1 MITKTMLKKV
11 MCAVLIG
18 CTVLGAAGCGSNS
31 SEEASSSTKKVS
43 SLDDIKKKGE
53 LVVAIETN
61 YPPYD
66 FVDTSKSGKTMTGI
80 DVALSEAI
88 AKKIGVKA
96 KIVDSNFS
104 SLLASV
110 SSGKV
115 DLGMSGMTA
124 TEERAKSMDFSDP
137 YINSKYIVI
146 VRKDD
151 LNKFST
157 IDDFNNENTKIGI
170 EKSTTAVP
178 VAAEDMPKAKT
189 VVLDQIPDLLMELKQ
204 NKIDGFIV
212 DEVIAQQYL
221 LTNPDIVISPVV
233 LQSPKA
239 KMDTVVSAGNGRD
252 NTELMKIVNEVIK
265 EERDNGNMQKW
276 IQEYSQLS
284 VQNAQQ

>member
-1 MITKTMLKKV
+1 MMTKTMLKKV

-31 SEEASSSTKKVS
+31 SEDASSSTKKVS
-43 SLDDIKKKGE
+43 SLEEIKKKGE